1 MNKIEL
7 VTLQHSL
14 ECESARLTH
23 ERIIALYANCDG
35 TSAQSAPNENALPLP
50 ESVTA
55 YHNAVDLLL
64 SLKTAP
70 GPDLPED
77 EYRAHATAQM
87 LLDMLTAFYGQ
98 LDAAADDDNVLSD
111 TTRRHV
117 DALRQELVR
126 ERIDAIA
133 AELEPLIRQLAIPS
147 TENLAPALLEEL
159 NRHLFTES
167 DSATRFSEQAAE
179 MDKQNLPSHARRLR
193 QMAERHEAITAQ
205 LRKCIASLHDEDTV
219 CNR

>member
-1 MNKIEL
+1 
-7 VTLQHSL
+7 
-14 ECESARLTH
+14 
-23 ERIIALYANCDG
+23 
-35 TSAQSAPNENALPLP
+35 
-50 ESVTA
+50 
-55 YHNAVDLLL
+55 
-64 SLKTAP
+64 
-70 GPDLPED
+70 
-77 EYRAHATAQM
+77 M
-87 LLDMLTAFYGQ
+87 LLDMLTACYGQ

-147 TENLAPALLEEL
+147 TESLAPALLEEL

-179 MDKQNLPSHARRLR
+179 LDKQNLPNHARRLR

-205 LRKCIASLHDEDTV
+205 LRKCIAALHDEDTV